1 MIHFVVHTLPPGEKW
16 IKRHDNNLSVNI
28 KELTDGIHLPIS
40 PAHSKDENTDF
51 CMPTK
56 PTHDEIL
63 KGIMGQGGALVL
75 ACIIL
80 YNIMAQYEK
89 LIDTMVTDNKEDR
102 AMYQSNMSELSNHM
116 DKVNDTLVQI
126 QEDIS
131 TIRAHQT
138 K

>member
-1 MIHFVVHTLPPGEKW
+1 MTQ
-16 IKRHDNNLSVNI
+16 N
-28 KELTDGIHLPIS
+28 
-40 PAHSKDENTDF
+40 
-51 CMPTK
+51 
-56 PTHDEIL
+56 EIL